1 MGVNVKCE
9 LAAGTRI
16 RDVAMVAAALLGNKA
31 AHSPIAGS
39 DGIFARVEG
48 VLPFERTSSIEMVYM
63 VLKLDMNNPA
73 AAAIIKSDG
82 NPYHL
87 SYHYEAGPL
96 GEPLLMPAC
105 TAAKIALCVGL
116 VKFFGGKV
124 LYNDCAAK
132 SPTLRRKPRPDI
144 HAEDNP
150 DWDHFQRRI
159 LAVKPLTAADV
170 AKYEKYSGY

>member
-1 MGVNVKCE
+1 MGVNVKCY
-9 LAAGTRI
+9 LAAGTRL

-31 AHSPIAGS
+31 AHSPISGS
-39 DGIFARVEG
+39 DSIFARVDG
-48 VLPFERTSSIEMVYM
+48 VLPFERTSM
-63 VLKLDMNNPA
+63 VLKLDKNNPA

-96 GEPLLMPAC
+96 GETLLIPAC

-132 SPTLRRKPRPDI
+132 SPTLRCKPRPDI

-150 DWDHFQRRI
+150 DWDHLQRRI

>member
-1 MGVNVKCE
+1 MGVNVKCY
-9 LAAGTRI
+9 LAAGTRL

-31 AHSPIAGS
+31 AHSPISGS
-39 DGIFARVEG
+39 DSIFARVDG
-48 VLPFERTSSIEMVYM
+48 VLPFERTSSVEMVYM

-82 NPYHL
+82 NPYNL

-116 VKFFGGKV
+116 VKFFGGKIDF
-124 LYNDCAAK
+124 NDCDNRQVD
-132 SPTLRRKPRPDI
+132 RRYKPRPDI
-144 HAEDNP
+144 HATDGEE
-150 DWDHFQRRI
+150 WDHLQRRI
-159 LAVKPLTAADV
+159 IAVKPLTAADV

>member
-9 LAAGTRI
+9 LAAGTRLK
-16 RDVAMVAAALLGNKA
+16 DVASVAAALLGNKA
-31 AHSPIAGS
+31 EHKPIDNS
-39 DGIFARVEG
+39 KGIFARVDG
-48 VLPFERTSSIEMVYM
+48 VHTERTSFLEMVTI
-63 VLKLDMNNPA
+63 VIKLDAKNPA
-73 AAAIIKSDG
+73 AKEIIKSDG

-87 SYHYEAGPL
+87 TYHYESGPM

-124 LYNDCAAK
+124 LFNDCAAK
-132 SPTLRRKPRPDI
+132 SPTFRRERRTDI
-144 HAEDNP
+144 HAADNP
-150 DWDHFQRRI
+150 WDHFQKRI
-159 LAVKPLTAADV
+159 LAIKPLTAADV

>member
-1 MGVNVKCE
+1 MGINVKCY
-9 LAAGTRI
+9 LAAGTRL

-31 AHSPIAGS
+31 VHSPIAGS

-48 VLPFERTSSIEMVYM
+48 VLPFERTSSVEMVYM
-63 VLKLDMNNPA
+63 ILKLDKNNPA
-73 AAAIIKSDG
+73 AAEIIKSDG

-96 GEPLLMPAC
+96 G
-105 TAAKIALCVGL
+105 V